1 MIPKGWREDKWSAF
15 KRIYPN
21 TYMFRLHHIKKVDL
35 SGSRIDKIKVIKD
48 SYFSVEKSII
58 NWALENADEDQINKW
73 YKECI

>member
-1 MIPKGWREDKWSAF
+1 MIPKGWREDNWLAF

-48 SYFSVEKSII
+48 NYLVEKSII
-58 NWALENADEDQINKW
+58 NWALENADKDQINEW
-73 YKECI
+73 YKECL